1 MFNVLDFVLLELLPS
16 CSDIVTFAQDKT
28 IFHKEIEIQDYHV
41 KTNRVL
47 TSGSLSPVVVDI
59 IPISDFRS
67 SRFTIQMSNIS
78 SQRFQTN
85 EVLLVHDN
93 LSVYTTNFGELFT
106 GLTSEGTISAAI
118 VGTDVVLSITPT
130 STNSY
135 EFTSV
140 RHSITI

>member
-1 MFNVLDFVLLELLPS
+1 
-16 CSDIVTFAQDKT
+16 
-28 IFHKEIEIQDYHV
+28 
-41 KTNRVL
+41 
-47 TSGSLSPVVVDI
+47 
-59 IPISDFRS
+59 
-67 SRFTIQMSNIS
+67 MSNIS

-118 VGTDVVLSITPT
+118 VGTDIVLSITPT